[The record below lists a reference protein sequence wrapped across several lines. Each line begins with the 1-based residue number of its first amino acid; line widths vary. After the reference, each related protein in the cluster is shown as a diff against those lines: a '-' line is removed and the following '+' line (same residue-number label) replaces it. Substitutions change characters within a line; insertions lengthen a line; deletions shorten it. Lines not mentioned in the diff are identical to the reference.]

1 MKAEDFDGLDLDFSA
16 ANDNNN
22 NIDLVTLKLFD
33 T

>member
-16 ANDNNN
+16 ANDDNT
-22 NIDLVTLKLFD
+22 IDPVTLKLFD

>member
-22 NIDLVTLKLFD
+22 IDLVTLKLFD